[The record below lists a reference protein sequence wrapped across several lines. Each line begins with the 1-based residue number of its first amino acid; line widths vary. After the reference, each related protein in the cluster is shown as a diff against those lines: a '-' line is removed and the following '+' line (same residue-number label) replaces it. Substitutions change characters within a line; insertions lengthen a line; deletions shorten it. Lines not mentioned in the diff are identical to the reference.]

1 MRIAKA
7 KLQQFRNLEQVELTC
22 SDGVNIFMGPNAQGK
37 TNLLEAM
44 FAVSAGGSFR
54 VSDERALL
62 QKGKEFARVELE
74 LVNDAGMAKNA
85 EMVWLFENG
94 MLRKVAK
101 INGAATPRGE
111 LVRLL
116 PAVLF
121 SPEDI
126 DLLRLSPQK
135 RRKFIDL
142 LLARL
147 DAEYQQ
153 DLVDYFKMLRQ
164 RNQLLLMVKQGRS
177 PENELDVWDEKISE
191 VGCRIV
197 NKRKQFIEKV
207 GEATAEYYRKWFD
220 GAGSTLKLVYMPS
233 INFVDARN
241 YVAVLTAHR
250 QLDIARTITSKGI
263 HRDDLIFMLNGADMR
278 YMASRGEFRSMV
290 LSLKFAEG
298 RILQEKLGEKPIYF
312 LDDIF
317 SELDASRRRVVA
329 GAIREHQAFITTND
343 ERVMRLFGQPIVWE
357 VKQGSVSSFV
367 VPTSS
372 PVIPASFLSS

>member
-7 KLQQFRNLEQVELTC
+7 KLQQFRNLEQVELAC

-233 INFVDARN
+233 INFADPRN
-241 YVAVLTAHR
+241 YAAVLTAHR
-250 QLDIARTITSKGI
+250 QMDIVRTVTSKGI

-343 ERVMRLFGQPIVWE
+343 ERVMRLFEQPIVWE
-357 VKQGSVSSFV
+357 VKQGSVSSSV
-367 VPTSS
+367 T
-372 PVIPASFLSS
+372 PASFPSSRTPDLL

>member
-1 MRIAKA
+1 MRIVKA
-7 KLQQFRNLEQVELTC
+7 QLQQFRNLEQVEL
-22 SDGVNIFMGPNAQGK
+22 SPDDGVNVFVGPNAQGK

-54 VSDERALL
+54 VSNEQALL

-74 LVNDAGMAKNA
+74 LANDAGMAKNA

-94 MLRKVAK
+94 ILRKVAK
-101 INGAATPRGE
+101 INGNATPRGE
-111 LVRLL
+111 LIRLL

-191 VGCRIV
+191 VGSRIV
-197 NKRKQFIEKV
+197 GKRKQFIEKV
-207 GEATAEYYRKWFD
+207 GEATAEYYREWFD
-220 GAGSTLKLVYMPS
+220 GAGSNLKLVYMPS
-233 INFVDARN
+233 INFADARN
-241 YVAVLTAHR
+241 YAAVLTAHR
-250 QLDIARTITSKGI
+250 QLDIVRTVTSKGI

-343 ERVMRLFGQPIVWE
+343 ERVMKLFAQPEVWRVE
-357 VKQGSVSSFV
+357 KGGVSS
-367 VPTSS
+367 S
-372 PVIPASFLSS
+372 VIPVPFSSS